1 MMAARTATPARA
13 IALWLFVL
21 FLAVAL
27 GAGLYESRIEVSQW
41 IPDTP
46 AGPAWDAEAARE
58 ADTGRRFW
66 VYVTTGPLTVLT
78 VVNLVLAWRSR
89 GELRRWWLTASL
101 VSVVDRVLT
110 FGFFIPT
117 MVVLMSGT
125 LAPQEALDAAQ
136 RWAALDWL
144 RHGLSLVA
152 LLAAIRALTLLT
164 AGRDPGLARS
174 RRGPAC

>member
-1 MMAARTATPARA
+1 MTARTATSARA

-27 GAGLYESRIEVSQW
+27 GAGLYESRIEVPQW
-41 IPDTP
+41 IPDG
-46 AGPAWDAEAARE
+46 AAWDADAARE

-66 VYVTTGPLTVLT
+66 VYVTTVPLTLLT

-101 VSVVDRVLT
+101 VSVADRVLT
-110 FGFFIPT
+110 FGYFIPT
-117 MVVLMSGT
+117 MIVLMSGT

-144 RHGLSLVA
+144 RHGLSLAA
-152 LLAAIRALTLLT
+152 LVCAIRALTLLT
-164 AGRDPGLARS
+164 AASGQVLPDRA
-174 RRGPAC
+174 AAQHAE